1 MKVLMQTRQN
11 VFDLAGGDT
20 TQLVKTKEALESK
33 GIDVDLSLDLRPDVS
48 GYDVVHLFNL
58 TRVQETFIQSKNA
71 KEAGK
76 PVVLSTIYWPTD
88 SFEKSAANGLRGF
101 LGKHLSVDG
110 MERLKAFG
118 KYVLRGERSEG
129 ARYLMTHSF
138 QKMQL
143 EILDNCDVFLPNA
156 KTEMDQIAA
165 HLGFRTDNY
174 VVVPN
179 AVDVASIKAA
189 KEVESTGYERF
200 SGWIVCIGRIDIR
213 KNQLNLIK
221 AVEGSDYKVV
231 FVGKKSPGHIEY
243 ANKVVSE
250 IEANPNMEWI
260 EQIPNEDIYKLC
272 RECRVGDGRICYPLG
287 TIKDCDGFAMLA
299 FTHMDEVNR
308 AYLRRGQYEEC
319 LLNMWD
325 ELDRMYAGRRIVLP
339 LLGSGITRFENGKPS
354 EDDLLRCMLCTLRAS
369 KHHFKEGVNVV
380 LTKKTAARMR
390 LFEVNGYAEAWNNRI
405 GEKDGL

>member
-20 TQLVKTKEALESK
+20 TQLVKTKKALEAK

-48 GYDVVHLFNL
+48 DYDVVHLFNL
-58 TRVQETFIQSKNA
+58 TRVQETFIQSRNA

-88 SFEKSAANGLRGF
+88 SFEKGAASGLRGF

-138 QKMQL
+138 QKMQR

-156 KTEMDQIAA
+156 KTEMDQIAV
-165 HLGFRTDNY
+165 HLDFRTDNY

-189 KEVESTGYERF
+189 KEGGSTGYERF
-200 SGWIVCIGRIDIR
+200 NGWIVCIGRIDIR
-213 KNQLNLIK
+213 KNQLNLIR

-243 ANKVVSE
+243 ANQVVAE
-250 IEANPNMEWI
+250 IEANPNMKWI
-260 EQIPNEDIYKLC
+260 EQISNEDIYKLC
-272 RECRVGDGRICYPLG
+272 RECRVS
-287 TIKDCDGFAMLA
+287 
-299 FTHMDEVNR
+299 
-308 AYLRRGQYEEC
+308 
-319 LLNMWD
+319 
-325 ELDRMYAGRRIVLP
+325 VLP
-339 LLGSGITRFENGKPS
+339 SWFETPGLVSLEAAAMGCNIVVSPKGTTRDYFGDSAFYCDVNDPSSIRAALDEAYAADYDEEFGRKVITEYTWEKAA
-354 EDDLLRCMLCTLRAS
+354 EKTLD
-369 KHHFKEGVNVV
+369 
-380 LTKKTAARMR
+380 
-390 LFEVNGYAEAWNNRI
+390 GYELALK
-405 GEKDGL
+405 G

>member
-1 MKVLMQTRQN
+1 M
-11 VFDLAGGDT
+11 
-20 TQLVKTKEALESK
+20 
-33 GIDVDLSLDLRPDVS
+33 
-48 GYDVVHLFNL
+48 
-58 TRVQETFIQSKNA
+58 
-71 KEAGK
+71 
-76 PVVLSTIYWPTD
+76 
-88 SFEKSAANGLRGF
+88 
-101 LGKHLSVDG
+101 GKHLSVDG

-250 IEANPNMEWI
+250 IEANPNMEW
-260 EQIPNEDIYKLC
+260 
-272 RECRVGDGRICYPLG
+272 
-287 TIKDCDGFAMLA
+287 
-299 FTHMDEVNR
+299 
-308 AYLRRGQYEEC
+308 
-319 LLNMWD
+319 
-325 ELDRMYAGRRIVLP
+325 
-339 LLGSGITRFENGKPS
+339 
-354 EDDLLRCMLCTLRAS
+354 
-369 KHHFKEGVNVV
+369 
-380 LTKKTAARMR
+380 
-390 LFEVNGYAEAWNNRI
+390 
-405 GEKDGL
+405 GEFI

>member
-129 ARYLMTHSF
+129 ARYLMTHNF

-143 EILDNCDVFLPNA
+143 EILNNCDVFLPNA
-156 KTEMDQIAA
+156 KSEMDQIAA

-189 KEVESTGYERF
+189 KEVDSTGYERF

-272 RECRVGDGRICYPLG
+272 RECRVSVLPSWFETPGLVSLEAAAMGCNIVVSPKGTTRDYFGDSAFY
-287 TIKDCDGFAMLA
+287 CDVSSPSSIRAALDEA
-299 FTHMDEVNR
+299 YAVNYDEVFGR
-308 AYLRRGQYEEC
+308 KVITEYTWEKAAEKT
-319 LLNMWD
+319 
-325 ELDRMYAGRRIVLP
+325 LD
-339 LLGSGITRFENGKPS
+339 
-354 EDDLLRCMLCTLRAS
+354 
-369 KHHFKEGVNVV
+369 
-380 LTKKTAARMR
+380 
-390 LFEVNGYAEAWNNRI
+390 GYQLALK
-405 GEKDGL
+405 G

>member
-1 MKVLMQTRQN
+1 MQTRQN

-231 FVGKKSPGHIEY
+231 FVGKKSPGI
-243 ANKVVSE
+243 SS
-250 IEANPNMEWI
+250 MRTR
-260 EQIPNEDIYKLC
+260 LC
-272 RECRVGDGRICYPLG
+272 RR
-287 TIKDCDGFAMLA
+287 
-299 FTHMDEVNR
+299 
-308 AYLRRGQYEEC
+308 
-319 LLNMWD
+319 
-325 ELDRMYAGRRIVLP
+325 
-339 LLGSGITRFENGKPS
+339 
-354 EDDLLRCMLCTLRAS
+354 
-369 KHHFKEGVNVV
+369 
-380 LTKKTAARMR
+380 
-390 LFEVNGYAEAWNNRI
+390 
-405 GEKDGL
+405 